1 MNTPK
6 FLNTKT
12 LFMLASGGIIAGML
26 SVYFYNENLKAL
38 EPLAV
43 SFNPY
48 EDGIYATGIVE
59 SFQVNGSNINMYPF
73 VAGRVVDIKIKNGDP
88 VKKGD
93 TLVVLD
99 NSIQTA
105 IVAKD
110 KANVDLATDNLKT
123 VQDQYD
129 KLKKAFDIN
138 PKSVSMNDLDNAKNA
153 VSSAKQN
160 ILVAQA
166 QLNSDQ
172 ALLDEYTLVAPV
184 DGIVLRVEP
193 AIGDYA
199 SPTVGTYD
207 TYTQGNQPVVVI
219 GQGSPHLQ
227 VRAYVDEILTPQ
239 LPDPSKLEAT
249 LFVRGMNNKAVPLE
263 FVNIQPYTIPNIEL
277 SDQRNE
283 RVDVRVLPIVF
294 KFERPQDI
302 QIFPGQ
308 LVDIYIKGKP

>member
-6 FLNTKT
+6 FLNTRT
-12 LFMLASGGIIAGML
+12 LFMLASGGIIIGML
-26 SVYFYNENLKAL
+26 SVYFYNQNLKAL

-48 EDGIYATGIVE
+48 KDGIYATGIVE
-59 SFQVNGSNINMYPF
+59 SFQVNGSNVNMYPL
-73 VAGRVVDIKIKNGDP
+73 VSGRVIDIKIKDGDP

-93 TLVVLD
+93 ELVTID

-105 IVAKD
+105 VVGRD
-110 KANVDLATDNLKT
+110 KANVDLAKDNLTT

-129 KLKKAFDIN
+129 KLKAAYDIN
-138 PKSVSMNDLDNAKNA
+138 PKSVSMNALDNAKNA
-153 VSSAKQN
+153 VISAKQN

-166 QLNSDQ
+166 QLDSDQ
-172 ALLDEYTLVAPV
+172 ALLDEYTLFAPV

-193 AIGDYA
+193 AIGDFA

-219 GQGSPHLQ
+219 GQGSPYLQ
-227 VRAYVDEILTPQ
+227 VRVYVDEILTPQ
-239 LPDPSKLEAT
+239 LPQPSKLEAT

-263 FVNIQPYTIPNIEL
+263 YVNIQPYTIPNIEL

-283 RVDVRVLPIVF
+283 RVDVRVLPIIF
-294 KFERPQDI
+294 KFKRPEDI
-302 QIFPGQ
+302 NIFPGQ
-308 LVDIYIKGKP
+308 LVDIYIKGNP